1 MPSGRPVY
9 QYLLAAFENIC
20 VFVSISAFALLF
32 DVPVRIASSAVG
44 LKICKITAGIKK
56 YNLIIKKKRKKH
68 EKVVSLGKT
77 KLNTI
82 EVVVPKAL
90 RDLYINHDEFAS
102 VNNMLREYNKM
113 KDEMKSPENDVE
125 YAI

>member
-1 MPSGRPVY
+1 MDWKL
-9 QYLLAAFENIC
+9 QT
-20 VFVSISAFALLF
+20 
-32 DVPVRIASSAVG
+32 VRIASSAVG
-44 LKICKITAGIKK
+44 LKICTITAGIKK
-56 YNLIIKKKRKKH
+56 YNLVIKKKRKKH

-82 EVVVPKAL
+82 EFLVLKAL
-90 RDLYINHDEFAS
+90 SDLYINHDEFAS